1 LVGKEEGLR
10 LGSFKTG
17 FERPEMCFQCGRCTS
32 SCTISK
38 IVGDYRPN
46 RIVGF
51 VRHGLPERV
60 LDEIVWKCAKCM
72 KCVEYCPQKVA
83 PADLI
88 VNLQS
93 QAVSR
98 GSAFPEAYEEMLRNL
113 SETGLA
119 FRQVDV
125 TDRDFELCN
134 RASMGLPPLT
144 AGAKGRVREIISRI
158 CKGEM

>member
-1 LVGKEEGLR
+1 M
-10 LGSFKTG
+10 FKTG
-17 FERPEMCFQCGRCTS
+17 FERPEKCFQCGRCTS

-38 IVGDYRPN
+38 ILGDYRPN
-46 RIVGF
+46 RIVGL
-51 VRHGLPERV
+51 VRHGLPEGK
-60 LDEIVWKCAKCM
+60 LDKIVWNCARCM

-88 VNLQS
+88 SSLQY

-98 GSAFPEAYEEMLRNL
+98 GSAFPEAYGEMMKILC
-113 SETGLA
+113 ETGLA

-125 TDRDFELCN
+125 TDRDFEVCN

-144 AGAKGRVREIISRI
+144 AGAKGKFLEIISKIRE
-158 CKGEM
+158 GEM